1 MVSKILRPGDKV
13 EIRPVQQIEQK
24 SKTGRE
30 AHIYKSM
37 IEEVYDNDEI
47 DITMPLEEGKYVLL
61 HLGIRFEFVF
71 YGETNLYRGIG
82 QVKERFKSNNIYM
95 LKIELKTPLSKFQ
108 RREYYRFPCIMDMRY
123 YRIEDELSKI
133 DDADEILEMIQ
144 ESQPEEKEKKATILD
159 ISGGGARFV
168 SEEKFEKDKFILME
182 LCFITADM
190 DKEYWVKSRVISWN
204 KLDAPEP
211 RYETRVEFIM
221 KNNKVREDII
231 RYIFEEERRRRKN
244 ENR

>member
-13 EIRPVQQIEQK
+13 EIRPVQQVERQNI
-24 SKTGRE
+24 TGEE
-30 AHIYKSM
+30 ARIYKSM
-37 IEEVYDNDEI
+37 IEEIHDNDEI

-108 RREYYRFPCIMDMRY
+108 RREYYRFPCVMDMKY
-123 YRIEDELSKI
+123 HSITDELSKLE
-133 DDADEILEMIQ
+133 DTEEILELLQ
-144 ESQPEEKEKKATILD
+144 ENQNEEKRGTIVD
-159 ISGGGARFV
+159 ISGGGARFI
-168 SEEKFEKDKFILME
+168 SEEKFEKDDFLLME
-182 LCFITADM
+182 LCFITENTG
-190 DKEYWVKSRVISWN
+190 KECWIKSRVISQN
-204 KLDAPEP
+204 KIDAPDAK
-211 RYETRVEFIM
+211 YEIRVEFVM
-221 KNNKVREDII
+221 RNNKVREDII
-231 RYIFEEERRRRKN
+231 RYIFEEERRRRKY